1 MTTSKQHYA
10 KEKFGGGVL
19 PEDYYSPQFQGPSK
33 LAHSGIGKVLSE
45 KGWSLT
51 TTEAKAK
58 YSTPPKDKPKAK
70 RKTKRKE

>member
-1 MTTSKQHYA
+1 MTVMLYVHPGRHEIHDDSFDYI
-10 KEKFGGGVL
+10 VVD
-19 PEDYYSPQFQGPSK
+19 EDQVDEAIK
-33 LAHSGIGKVLSE
+33 

-58 YSTPPKDKPKAK
+58 YSTPPNDKPTAK